1 MWHVLFNGH
10 PRDLYAYTAQN
21 VWHVHHAHMGS
32 ELLSV
37 LPWSIWNFPLFLIE
51 RFNGRAIVDSA
62 WMLAYSKLF
71 LVLLSVVMLIFT
83 KKITMLITGDKTKS
97 IWAMF
102 LSASSLYL
110 YLSVCYSG
118 QNEIFMILAS
128 VIAVYCLLK
137 KRTGW
142 FIFWSALAI
151 AIKPFFLLPFLAVL
165 VLFEKNI
172 LKIIG
177 KAALSLVGLVG
188 QKLLFMGA
196 PGYSESM
203 NSGPAKEMLEE
214 MFPKNLST
222 SFGQISVFAI
232 CLVLIYI
239 YSYSRDFSWDSLRT
253 DHNRAGKYAIYVINL
268 T

>member
-1 MWHVLFNGH
+1 MTFIKSLQEKYRSDKIFLAEWILAIATGAFIFLTSCTWDLQSLTQWSVNVWHVLFNGH

-83 KKITMLITGDKTKS
+83 KKITMLLTGDKTKS

-137 KRTGW
+137 KR
-142 FIFWSALAI
+142 
-151 AIKPFFLLPFLAVL
+151 
-165 VLFEKNI
+165 
-172 LKIIG
+172 
-177 KAALSLVGLVG
+177 
-188 QKLLFMGA
+188 
-196 PGYSESM
+196 
-203 NSGPAKEMLEE
+203 
-214 MFPKNLST
+214 
-222 SFGQISVFAI
+222 
-232 CLVLIYI
+232 
-239 YSYSRDFSWDSLRT
+239 
-253 DHNRAGKYAIYVINL
+253 
-268 T
+268 